1 MNNNAGID
9 YGQSNVSFDESEKEL
24 LINDL
29 TNEIARL
36 NAIKSKSPSEALNLS
51 VFKGWLITF
60 KKYTPKDLLSF
71 IQSDISIIDD
81 IIKKDIIKKD
91 SNEKELLHSK
101 LFGLLRKSR

>member
-1 MNNNAGID
+1 MNNNTSTD
-9 YGQSNVSFDESEKEL
+9 YGQSNVSFDEFEKEL
-24 LINDL
+24 LVNDL

-36 NAIKSKSPSEALNLS
+36 SAIKTKSPSEVLNLS

-71 IQSDISIIDD
+71 IQSDINIIDD

-91 SNEKELLHSK
+91 SIEKEALHSK
-101 LFGLLRKSR
+101 LYGLLRKAR